1 MKKTLWAAT
10 VLMQAAT
17 TPAKKPAQKSAAAK
31 QPVPVKK
38 GPASSRQQLKSATN
52 QVAAGIRAA
61 EVALTPAELEVASR
75 VQTGQMPCELG
86 ATVNLEADG
95 KMPGY
100 FDLTGNGFKYRM
112 HVVPTTTGAIRLE
125 DQHEGAVWLQLANKS
140 MLMSQK
146 LGRRLADECLSPEGR
161 QAPGR
166 RMHHTDAG
174 GSGRRAEEEPA
185 TQPDRRSAWC
195 PQTLMDPLRRRRIR
209 TSRHLPQKIYIAWRN
224 PC

>member
-10 VLMQAAT
+10 VLMLASTALFAQAAT

-140 MLMSQK
+140 MLMDQK
-146 LGRRLADECLSPEGR
+146 AGKRLADECTSPA
-161 QAPGR
+161 QVA
-166 RMHHTDAG
+166 M
-174 GSGRRAEEEPA
+174 AEELKKNPPPA
-185 TQPDRRSAWC
+185 LIETPVGARK
-195 PQTLMDPLRRRRIR
+195 P
-209 TSRHLPQKIYIAWRN
+209 
-224 PC
+224 

>member
-10 VLMQAAT
+10 VLMLASTALFAQAAT

-38 GPASSRQQLKSATN
+38 RPASSRQQLKSATN

-112 HVVPTTTGAIRLE
+112 HVVPTTTGAGHG
-125 DQHEGAVWLQLANKS
+125 QCATG
-140 MLMSQK
+140 
-146 LGRRLADECLSPEGR
+146 GG
-161 QAPGR
+161 APGP
-166 RMHHTDAG
+166 AG
-174 GSGRRAEEEPA
+174 GGTPGDLHH
-185 TQPDRRSAWC
+185 P
-195 PQTLMDPLRRRRIR
+195 PGHRRREG
-209 TSRHLPQKIYIAWRN
+209 
-224 PC
+224 

>member
-10 VLMQAAT
+10 VLVLASTALFAQAAT

-86 ATVNLEADG
+86 ATVNLEADR

-140 MLMSQK
+140 MLMDQK
-146 LGRRLADECLSPEGR
+146 GGKRLADECTTPT
-161 QAPGR
+161 QVA
-166 RMHHTDAG
+166 A
-174 GSGRRAEEEPA
+174 AEELKKNP
-185 TQPDRRSAWC
+185 QPSLID
-195 PQTLMDPLRRRRIR
+195 DPLGARK
-209 TSRHLPQKIYIAWRN
+209 P
-224 PC
+224 